1 MPSETHVSDGICVKR
16 WKSLNVWVDNL
27 YSDSDYSDDVM
38 QTIFKDGKLLVED
51 NFQTLRERAVED
63 IREH

>member
-1 MPSETHVSDGICVKR
+1 MVNNGDSY
-16 WKSLNVWVDNL
+16 VDNL

>member
-1 MPSETHVSDGICVKR
+1 MSQKKSQRGRVKVVNNGD
-16 WKSLNVWVDNL
+16 SYVDNL